1 MTVKE
6 VIVVLSKREGVTQS
20 QLASRLGF
28 DNPANVAVP
37 LSRKG
42 KEGMGMRVE
51 TLVKWLDDLNAQIVI
66 QGLNDDEELILDGE
80 NEGVEY

>member
-42 KEGMGMRVE
+42 KECMGMRVE
-51 TLVKWLDDLNAQIVI
+51 TLVKWLDALNAQIVI